1 MKKYLPLFISGALL
15 VIFIVFTVLVSNVD
29 VQAIGPNGSCVGFAT
44 MNSNFHET
52 TGVNM
57 DLYKFTDY
65 LSLLTIPVGTIFA
78 VMGVVQWVKRKS
90 IFKVDAN
97 ILALGIFYVVVFI
110 SYLLFQFIVI
120 NYRPVLIEDVLEAS
134 YPSSTTVLSLTLFVT
149 AIDQVLIY
157 IKDAL
162 LRDTLI
168 LFDVTFSLFLIIGRV
183 FSGVHWA
190 SDIIGAILLSAVL
203 ICSYFGIKVL
213 FKHDVLKAE

>member
-44 MNSNFHET
+44 MNSNLHEA

-110 SYLLFQFIVI
+110 SYLLFQFVVI